1 MEELGLLLLEMQ
13 LNKIKIFRLKKKE
26 NRNKF
31 CHDAQVDIA

>member
-1 MEELGLLLLEMQ
+1 MEELVLLLLEMQ

-31 CHDAQVDIA
+31 CHGAQVDIA